1 MKEMFVFL
9 FIFIPYLIKG
19 MVITPVTI
27 GSSELKDLSTTT
39 DDETYFYRPVN
50 REKYGPLFFF
60 ISDSQYSISSIK
72 GFLTRDNPNENVIKN
87 IKQRFFS
94 IKHYNKKETNTS
106 IDYFYN
112 FTIGMDNYGYEKY
125 VIIQYSGKNSSGKL
139 KARSSFDDLYSLTT
153 SKLTSL
159 HIILIVAG
167 GIIFIGIL
175 ITVLVCVCNKK
186 KKNNEKNNNIPHPL
200 MRDTTTSTASA
211 NLIN

>member
-1 MKEMFVFL
+1 MKEMFLFL

-19 MVITPVTI
+19 MVITPVII

-39 DDETYFYRPVN
+39 EDETYFYMSVN

-60 ISDSQYSISSIK
+60 LSDSQYSISSIK

-94 IKHYNKKETNTS
+94 IKHYNKKETSTS
-106 IDYFYN
+106 IDYYYN
-112 FTIGMDNYGYEKY
+112 FTIGSDNYGYEKY

>member
-1 MKEMFVFL
+1 MKEMLFL

-19 MVITPVTI
+19 MVITPITI
-27 GSSELKDLSTTT
+27 GSSELKDLSTNT
-39 DDETYFYRPVN
+39 DDKTYFYMSVN

-60 ISDSQYSISSIK
+60 LSDSQYSISSIK

-94 IKHYNKKETNTS
+94 IKHYNKKETSTS

-125 VIIQYSGKNSSGKL
+125 VVIQYSGKNSSGKL

-159 HIILIVAG
+159 HIVLIVAG

-200 MRDTTTSTASA
+200 MRDTNTSSASA